1 MHTRNCRNFKGEIE
15 FYLKNGQNVYDSKI
29 DSVFQSLKFKT
40 WLCRAN
46 IKNKGISRCASPVH
60 VVFMLPLLYCSSRP
74 SILSAENSG
83 NSGRDV
89 ERTPIT
95 GSNRIPVTG
104 GEHL

>member
-1 MHTRNCRNFKGEIE
+1 MHTRNYQNFKGEIE
-15 FYLKNGQNVYDSKI
+15 VYLKNGQNVYDSKI

-40 WLCRAN
+40 GSAGQTL
-46 IKNKGISRCASPVH
+46 KSKKGITLRVSCSHCFCCP
-60 VVFMLPLLYCSSRP
+60 YCNSRP

-95 GSNRIPVTG
+95 GSNRMPVTG

>member
-15 FYLKNGQNVYDSKI
+15 FYLKKGQNVYDSKI

-40 WLCRAN
+40 
-46 IKNKGISRCASPVH
+46 S
-60 VVFMLPLLYCSSRP
+60 YCNSRP

-83 NSGRDV
+83 NNGRDV